1 MTTVAT
7 ILNEKGRDVATA
19 GANDTLRQI
28 CAVLSEKRIGA
39 LVVTGAGGTIAG
51 IISERDVVRAISQDG
66 AGALD
71 NAVSGYMTRK
81 VVTCQAQESI
91 NSVMARMSGGRF
103 RHIPVVRD
111 GKLDGLI
118 SIGDVVKYRIAQIE
132 REAEDMRNYIAM
144 T

>member
-1 MTTVAT
+1 MTVAA
-7 ILNEKGRDVATA
+7 ILNEKGREVTTREA
-19 GANDTLRQI
+19 GSSMREICDTLAQQ
-28 CAVLSEKRIGA
+28 KIGA
-39 LVVTGAGGTIAG
+39 IVITDAGGKIAG

-66 AGALD
+66 TQALD
-71 NAVSGYMTRK
+71 KPVAEFMTKK

-103 RHIPVVRD
+103 RHVPVVRE

>member
-1 MTTVAT
+1 MTVAA
-7 ILNEKGRDVATA
+7 ILNEKGREVTTASEGATMREICATLAQHKIGAIVIA
-19 GANDTLRQI
+19 GA
-28 CAVLSEKRIGA
+28 
-39 LVVTGAGGTIAG
+39 GAGISG
-51 IISERDVVRAISQDG
+51 ILSERDVVRAISQDG
-66 AGALD
+66 PEALD
-71 NAVSGYMTRK
+71 KAVSDYMTRK
-81 VVTCQAQESI
+81 VVTCQAHESI

-103 RHIPVVRD
+103 RHVPVVKD